1 MAVSRALYTFFRSS
15 TSYRVRIALS
25 VKGLDWEP
33 RYVSLPKMEHRAAAY
48 LEVNPQGLVPAL
60 VEDGRVFAQ
69 SLAILEYLEEAY
81 PEPAILPKDVH
92 ARAYVR
98 RLSHIVAC
106 DIHPLNNVRVLKW
119 LKANAPGG
127 DDLTDRWYR
136 HWIAEGFRAFEACL
150 IREGLHG
157 SCCLGARLTMADICL
172 VPQVANAR
180 RFDCDLTPFPLLVAI
195 ADRAAERPEIRR
207 VAPDTQADRF

>member
-1 MAVSRALYTFFRSS
+1 MRALYTFFRSS

-33 RYVSLPKMEHRAAAY
+33 RHVSLPKMEHRAEAY
-48 LEVNPQGLVPAL
+48 LDVNPQGLVPAL
-60 VEDGRVFAQ
+60 VEDGHVLAQ

-81 PEPAILPKDVH
+81 PEPPILPSGLRE
-92 ARAYVR
+92 RAYVR
-98 RLSHIVAC
+98 RLSQIIGC

-119 LKANAPGG
+119 LRAGVPGDEG
-127 DDLTDRWYR
+127 LADRWYA
-136 HWIAEGFRAFEACL
+136 HWIAEGFRDLEACL
-150 IREGLHG
+150 AREGHAG
-157 SCCLGARLTMADICL
+157 AFCLGDSVTMADICL

-180 RFDCDLTPFPLLVAI
+180 RFDCDLSAFPLAVAI
-195 ADRAAERPEIRR
+195 ADRAAALPAFAR